1 MIQRKLLLWLRP
13 VSHRSEPAIRT
24 WVKLLP
30 SKRRRQCYCMKRREE
45 FCACAVSIEVTV
57 ILRDGCNFKES
68 NRSGQNIMKNQSYLW
83 KYLYS
88 GVLRIVRPTSW
99 KTINDC
105 KIYFSH
111 HNSSKI
117 TQQECKRNLNTVSRR
132 KHETLSK
139 SSTRPIENCAIS
151 HTKKL
156 I

>member
-1 MIQRKLLLWLRP
+1 MLLREKERRILRMF
-13 VSHRSEPAIRT
+13 SQYRGN
-24 WVKLLP
+24 
-30 SKRRRQCYCMKRREE
+30 CN
-45 FCACAVSIEVTV
+45 
-57 ILRDGCNFKES
+57 LRDGCNFKES

-156 I
+156 LQIYQLKTVIRLLIKPQILVWQACKVIVHQWTID

>member
-1 MIQRKLLLWLRP
+1 M
-13 VSHRSEPAIRT
+13 VA
-24 WVKLLP
+24 
-30 SKRRRQCYCMKRREE
+30 
-45 FCACAVSIEVTV
+45 
-57 ILRDGCNFKES
+57 NFKES

-117 TQQECKRNLNTVSRR
+117 TQQECKRSLNTVSRR

-139 SSTRPIENCAIS
+139 SSTRLIENCAKS

-156 I
+156 IWIYELKTVIRLLIKPQILVWQAYKVIVHQWTIN